1 MDDRKE
7 LTTLLAQLGPER
19 IRRSVYDNN
28 NQLLA
33 EGIADERDGHPD
45 DFNGIDFSEKTV
57 VDLGCNLGFYSFFAR
72 QQGANHVVGVDLD
85 GLVIRGCEL
94 LRDIYNINGVKFI
107 CTDFMAPSFSL
118 SFDITLLIDFF
129 GKGNI
134 IKGINRYLDAIE
146 SITREGM
153 IISARSHYHIEKHF
167 NGYLDTLINLYSSDY
182 VRNGIFYLI
191 EYISEYFRKN
201 WELTILSPDDHD
213 ISSKKTL
220 YFHKAK

>member
-45 DFNGIDFSEKTV
+45 DFSSIDFSGKSV
-57 VDLGCNLGFYSFFAR
+57 VDLGCNFGFYSFLAR
-72 QQGANHVVGVDLD
+72 QKGANHVVGVDLD
-85 GLVIRGCEL
+85 DLVIQGCKL
-94 LRDIYNINGVKFI
+94 LQNINNITGVEFI
-107 CTDFMAPSFSL
+107 CSDFTAPSFSQL
-118 SFDITLLIDFF
+118 FDITLLIDFF
-129 GKGNI
+129 GKGSI
-134 IKGINRYLDAIE
+134 IKGIDRYLDAIE
-146 SITREGM
+146 SITREVM
-153 IISARSHYHIEKHF
+153 IVSARNYYRIEKHF
-167 NGYLDTLINLYSSDY
+167 NGYLDTIIGLYSSDY
-182 VRNGIFYLI
+182 VRNGKFYLI
-191 EYISEYFRKN
+191 EYISEYFKEN